1 MGTTGP
7 RLAHRLLG
15 MRLVMSID
23 ERTGDTAGRLEPGRR
38 FALGLAPELTAQA
51 IRRRVGHVNVLLRAS
66 LLGALQMDL
75 GVALNV
81 LVDQAAEIVPFERAL
96 LYLWDEDRERLTLA
110 VARGIEAPLD
120 EALAEGTRLTE
131 WTFRLGQPLL
141 LPSADDP
148 EASEALGPLQAG
160 AAVSVPLFVAGR
172 PRGVLE
178 LFALRR
184 GAFSAEDARFLMIL
198 GVQAEA
204 VLHRHQDRA
213 LLARLAT
220 TDPLTGLYNRRHFDE
235 TLARE
240 LTRGLRARR
249 PLSLLM
255 ADVDHFKAY
264 NDRYGHAA
272 GDQALRDVARIL
284 EHEARQGDTACRFG
298 GEEFA
303 VILPETDEVG
313 ALTFARRVTEAVERH
328 RFPGA
333 EPVPDVPL
341 TISIGT
347 ATAPGDA
354 RDRPSLVHT
363 ADLALYRAK
372 ALGRNRVV
380 QAAELLP
387 EEMPATDVSGTIDYD
402 LVMRAVNSFA
412 TVGQLLD
419 LLSRMAMEAVGG
431 GRASLMVL
439 DRARGELVV
448 KSAHGQTAPPG
459 VLATFRVRLG
469 EGVAGVVADGRRA
482 FATPDIGALATEV
495 PGLRPNGSGDYT
507 SRSCLAVPLVARDE
521 VIGTLHVANPRRR
534 EAFGQ
539 ADLEVVLAL
548 AEPIADFLREGLG
561 LEREQ
566 RRFAEL
572 AASAIAVMVDA
583 RSGFHG
589 HGRRVADLACA
600 LGREL
605 LLPEQQIGRLRVA
618 ARLHD
623 IGRLAIT
630 GDLFRKPGPLTEAE
644 TRLARTHATLGAKI
658 LEAVPGLEAER
669 AMVLSH
675 HERLDGSGYP
685 EGLAGARIPLAT
697 RILSVADAFDAM
709 TSPRPYRPALSH
721 ADALA
726 ELQQQAGTRF
736 DHRVVAALGRIVGP
750 GSGTSAA

>member
-1 MGTTGP
+1 MRANDPSDDRP
-7 RLAHRLLG
+7 RPAELGERFVLA
-15 MRLVMSID
+15 
-23 ERTGDTAGRLEPGRR
+23 
-38 FALGLAPELTAQA
+38 LAPDLTREA
-51 IRRRVGHVNVLLRAS
+51 IRRRVAHVNVLLRAS

-81 LVDQAAEIVPFERAL
+81 LADQAAEIAPFDRAL

-110 VARGIEAPLD
+110 VARGLEPALA
-120 EALAEGTRLTE
+120 EALGEGTRLTE
-131 WTFRLGQPLL
+131 WTLRHGRPLL
-141 LPSADDP
+141 VPSPDDP
-148 EASEALGPLQAG
+148 DAALALGPLGAG
-160 AAVSVPLFVAGR
+160 SAVSVPLFVSGQA
-172 PRGVLE
+172 RGVLE
-178 LFALRR
+178 LFARRR
-184 GAFSAEDARFLMIL
+184 GAFTVEDARFLVIL
-198 GVQAEA
+198 AVQAEA
-204 VLHRHQDRA
+204 ILHRHQDRA

-240 LTRGLRARR
+240 LTRALRARR

-264 NDRYGHAA
+264 NDRFSHVA
-272 GDQALRDVARIL
+272 GDQALRDVARML
-284 EHEARQGDTACRFG
+284 QQEARQGDTACRFG

-333 EPVPDVPL
+333 GPVGGVRL

-347 ATAPGDA
+347 ATAPADA
-354 RDRPSLVHT
+354 RDGPSLVHT

-380 QAAELLP
+380 QAADVAP
-387 EEMPATDVSGTIDYD
+387 DGAPPADPSGAIDYD
-402 LVMRAVNSFA
+402 LVVRAVNSFA

-419 LLSRMAMEAVGG
+419 LLTRMAMEAVGG
-431 GRASLMVL
+431 TRASLMVL
-439 DRARGELVV
+439 DRARGELAV
-448 KSAHGQTAPPG
+448 KSAHGQTVPAG
-459 VLATFRVRLG
+459 VLSTFRVRVG
-469 EGVAGVVADGRRA
+469 EGVAGVVAAARQP
-482 FATPDIGALATEV
+482 FATPDIVALAAEM
-495 PGLRPNGSGDYT
+495 PGIRPNGSADYT
-507 SRSCLAVPLVARDE
+507 SSSCLAVPLVARGE
-521 VIGTLHVANPRRR
+521 VIGTLHVANPRPERL
-534 EAFGQ
+534 FGES
-539 ADLEVVLAL
+539 EVEVILPL
-548 AEPIADFLREGLG
+548 AEQIADFLEEG

-566 RRFAEL
+566 RRFVEL

-589 HGRRVADLACA
+589 HGGRVADLAEA
-600 LGREL
+600 LAREL
-605 LLPEQQIGRLRVA
+605 HLPEPQIARLRRA

-644 TRLARTHATLGAKI
+644 IRLARTHATLGAKI

-669 AMVLSH
+669 TMVLSH

-685 EGLAGARIPLAT
+685 EGLAGAQIPLPV

-709 TSPRPYRPALSH
+709 TSARPYRPALGR
-721 ADALA
+721 AEALA
-726 ELQQQAGTRF
+726 EIRRRVGAHFDSRVAGALA
-736 DHRVVAALGRIVGP
+736 RVVAR

>member
-1 MGTTGP
+1 MDVRP
-7 RLAHRLLG
+7 RSA
-15 MRLVMSID
+15 
-23 ERTGDTAGRLEPGRR
+23 AGRLDAGRR
-38 FALGLAPELTAQA
+38 FAQALAPELTPQA
-51 IRRRVGHVNVLLRAS
+51 IRRRVAHVNVLLRAS

-81 LVDQAAEIVPFERAL
+81 LVDQAAEMVRFDRAL

-110 VARGIEAPLD
+110 VTRGIEAPLD
-120 EALAEGTRLTE
+120 DALAEGTRLTE
-131 WTFRLGQPLL
+131 WTLGLGQPML
-141 LPSADDP
+141 LPSPDDP
-148 EASEALGPLQAG
+148 EAAAVLGPLEAG
-160 AAVSVPLFVAGR
+160 SALSVPLFVAGQ
-172 PRGVLE
+172 PRGALE
-178 LFALRR
+178 LFARRR
-184 GAFSAEDARFLMIL
+184 GAFSTEDARFLMIL
-198 GVQAEA
+198 AVQAEA
-204 VLHRHQDRA
+204 ILHRHQDRA

-220 TDPLTGLYNRRHFDE
+220 TDPVTGLYNRRYFDE

-284 EHEARQGDTACRFG
+284 GHATRRGDTACRFG

-313 ALTFARRVTEAVERH
+313 ALTFARRVAEAVERH
-328 RFPGA
+328 RFPGSGP
-333 EPVPDVPL
+333 EPDVRL

-354 RDRPSLVHT
+354 REPADLVRA

-380 QAAELLP
+380 QAAELPP
-387 EEMPATDVSGTIDYD
+387 EDVPAADASGTIDYD

-439 DRARGELVV
+439 DRERGELVV
-448 KSAHGQTAPPG
+448 KSAHGQSASPA

-469 EGVAGVVADGRRA
+469 EGVAGVVAATRRA
-482 FATPDIGALATEV
+482 FATPDITALAATV

-507 SRSCLAVPLVARDE
+507 SRSCLAVPLVAGDE

-534 EAFGQ
+534 EAFTE
-539 ADLEVVLAL
+539 ADLDVVLAL
-548 AEPIADFLREGLG
+548 AEPIADFVREGVG

-566 RRFAEL
+566 RRFLEL

-600 LGREL
+600 IGREL
-605 LLPEQQIGRLRVA
+605 LLPEPQLARLRVA
-618 ARLHD
+618 GRLHD

-630 GDLFRKPGPLTEAE
+630 GDLFRKAGPLTEAE

-658 LEAVPGLEAER
+658 LEAVPGFEAER

-685 EGLAGARIPLAT
+685 EGLAGAQIPLPT

-709 TSPRPYRPALSH
+709 TSPRPYRPALSQEE
-721 ADALA
+721 ALA
-726 ELQQQAGTRF
+726 ELTRRAGSEF
-736 DHRVVAALGRIVGP
+736 DYRVVAALGRIIRR
-750 GSGTSAA
+750 GSGMPAA